1 MHLVSVSQPLGSAH
15 LETHTHQN
23 QMCRFAQGE
32 AQIPQRGPASA
43 DTNYSLNII
52 LQLTKYLQE
61 FLKAQRADCQTI
73 VHQLSCK

>member
-1 MHLVSVSQPLGSAH
+1 MHLVSVSQSLGSAH
-15 LETHTHQN
+15 LETHTHQH

-52 LQLTKYLQE
+52 L
-61 FLKAQRADCQTI
+61 
-73 VHQLSCK
+73 